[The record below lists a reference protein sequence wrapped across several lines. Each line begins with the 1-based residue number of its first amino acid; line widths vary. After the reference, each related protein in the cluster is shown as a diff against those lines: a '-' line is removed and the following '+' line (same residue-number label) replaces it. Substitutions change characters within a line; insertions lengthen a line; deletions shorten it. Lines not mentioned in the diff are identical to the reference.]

1 MPRNLNEIVQ
11 YVHEFGFCLY
21 PGDKIAGELEKQ
33 IGSASEF
40 WPTGNNYPDTNGN
53 AVLKLEKRRGSYRR
67 YLKLDLP
74 HE

>member
-40 WPTGNNYPDTNGN
+40 
-53 AVLKLEKRRGSYRR
+53 
-67 YLKLDLP
+67 
-74 HE
+74 